1 MIGNDIVDLNVASV
15 ESNWRRKGFLSK
27 IFTADEQDLILN
39 VKDSFKMVW
48 LLWSMKESTYKVY
61 EQQYGKRFFAPKKFQ
76 CKLITENSGTVLINE
91 EVYSTKSKINN
102 DYISTIAILKSD
114 SKVIS
119 TNFELAD
126 GSYKTQHS
134 ESYRKLKLEISLK
147 NNCSVKE
154 ITIKKNNIGVP
165 QLFLNNKESSTSFS
179 ISHHGNYGSY
189 SILN

>member
-1 MIGNDIVDLNVASV
+1 MIGNDIVDLNVALV
-15 ESNWRRKGFLSK
+15 ESNWQRKGFLSK
-27 IFTADEQDLILN
+27 IFTADEQELILN

-76 CKLITENSGTVLINE
+76 CKLSTESRGTVLINE

-102 DYISTIAILKSD
+102 DYISTIAISKSD
-114 SKVIS
+114 DKVIS
-119 TNFELAD
+119 ANFELED

-134 ESYRKLKLEISLK
+134 ESYGKLKLEISLE

-154 ITIKKNNIGVP
+154 INIKKNNIGVP
-165 QLFLNNKESSTSFS
+165 KLFLNNKKLSTSFS

>member
-15 ESNWRRKGFLSK
+15 ESNWQRKGFLSK

-126 GSYKTQHS
+126 GSYK
-134 ESYRKLKLEISLK
+134 
-147 NNCSVKE
+147 
-154 ITIKKNNIGVP
+154 
-165 QLFLNNKESSTSFS
+165 
-179 ISHHGNYGSY
+179 
-189 SILN
+189 IL